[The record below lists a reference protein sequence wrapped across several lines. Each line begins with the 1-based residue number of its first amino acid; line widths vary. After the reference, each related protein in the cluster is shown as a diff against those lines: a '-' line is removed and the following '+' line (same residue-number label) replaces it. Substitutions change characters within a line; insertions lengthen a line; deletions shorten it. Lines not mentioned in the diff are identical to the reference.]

1 MRIGIPSSAV
11 ALLTTLLLAISPESV
26 AQERC
31 EIRYTVRLQQ
41 GEGGPDTGSI
51 IRTFSTCVS
60 SLTYCH
66 THAETLARE
75 HARET
80 LENRESTA
88 DVESVSIVD
97 IKTQGDCD

>member
-1 MRIGIPSSAV
+1 MRIGIPTSAV
-11 ALLTTLLLAISPESV
+11 ALLTTLLLAIPPASAE
-26 AQERC
+26 ERC

-41 GEGGPDTGSI
+41 GEGGPDTGSA
-51 IRTFSTCVS
+51 IRALSTCVS

-80 LENRESTA
+80 LENRGSTA

>member
-1 MRIGIPSSAV
+1 MRIGTLTLAF
-11 ALLTTLLLAISPESV
+11 ALLTTLLLAIPPASAE
-26 AQERC
+26 ERC

-41 GEGGPDTGSI
+41 GEGGPDTGST